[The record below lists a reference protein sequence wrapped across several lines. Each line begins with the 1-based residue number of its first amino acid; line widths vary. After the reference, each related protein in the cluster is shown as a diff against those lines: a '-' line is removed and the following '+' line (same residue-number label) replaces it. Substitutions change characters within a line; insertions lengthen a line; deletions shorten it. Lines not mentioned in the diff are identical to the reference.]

1 MPEGRRKVILDTAGL
16 FLRKGCV
23 FCHRARLKPSSF
35 VVDEM
40 QFLMCRTETLLS
52 KSIINVTDKK
62 SSRSHFLALREE
74 ALNTQHTHHVRKF
87 QRAFS
92 PGRRTAMKSIFPR
105 NIQLN
110 QTHYVRQLQKNDTMP
125 ALENTF

>member
-1 MPEGRRKVILDTAGL
+1 VFFVIARASNPRRRNAIFDVSDGDFALEINHQRDRQKVIP
-16 FLRKGCV
+16 F
-23 FCHRARLKPSSF
+23 SF
-35 VVDEM
+35 
-40 QFLMCRTETLLS
+40 
-52 KSIINVTDKK
+52 
-62 SSRSHFLALREE
+62 SRSARRGPKHTA
-74 ALNTQHTHHVRKF
+74 HTHHVRKF